1 VVTGRDEWFHGR
13 VYSRKLRGRDW
24 TWRSNIIVVW
34 ECVKHI
40 VSPSR
45 EIYGYHLDKVNR
57 LSLSVGE
64 ITVKAMIVP
73 LSTAKISEVG
83 RSFRQARPLTLT
95 DAPAP
100 TRTTTFTH
108 EQLIH
113 PQHHLL
119 FALYC
124 SLLRDRLYTLD
135 ALASTDHRPRH
146 RQSHSAKTLRLTRI
160 TILAHAWTTPQHVFI
175 TSA

>member
-45 EIYGYHLDKVNR
+45 EIYGNHLDKVNR

-64 ITVKAMIVP
+64 ITVKVMIVP

-83 RSFRQARPLTLT
+83 RSFRQARPLT

-124 SLLRDRLYTLD
+124 SHLRDRLYTID

-160 TILAHAWTTPQHVFI
+160 NILAHAWTTPQHVFI

>member
-1 VVTGRDEWFHGR
+1 
-13 VYSRKLRGRDW
+13 
-24 TWRSNIIVVW
+24 
-34 ECVKHI
+34 
-40 VSPSR
+40 
-45 EIYGYHLDKVNR
+45 VNR

-64 ITVKAMIVP
+64 ITVKVMIVP

-83 RSFRQARPLTLT
+83 RSFRQARPLT

-113 PQHHLL
+113 PQYHLL

-124 SLLRDRLYTLD
+124 SLLRDRLYTID